1 MKNINVQQQSH
12 NSIISSINPLENQQ
26 VHSYRCQKGL
36 KILWSDFFVAKY
48 CALCNLKVDLNPQ
61 LFLYGRLIFQFFY
74 QLLRKFDI
82 MNP

>member
-48 CALCNLKVDLNPQ
+48 CALCNLKVDLNPNYFYIV
-61 LFLYGRLIFQFFY
+61 LNLKDKRSFFVTKLYMYL
-74 QLLRKFDI
+74 
-82 MNP
+82 